1 MDTCV
6 GDNPSNIFISFYNS
20 EAPVAETCL
29 AGGKKTIKVNCKIMF
44 SRGEEDIYGTYV
56 KCNRFNDKSTEMA
69 SPRFHPE
76 INIIMHASGTSLEQK
91 RQTKFGPRESNVF
104 GNRL

>member
-1 MDTCV
+1 MLKHV
-6 GDNPSNIFISFYNS
+6 WR
-20 EAPVAETCL
+20 EE
-29 AGGKKTIKVNCKIMF
+29 KKTIKVNCKIMF

-91 RQTKFGPRESNVF
+91 RQTKFGPRESNVL